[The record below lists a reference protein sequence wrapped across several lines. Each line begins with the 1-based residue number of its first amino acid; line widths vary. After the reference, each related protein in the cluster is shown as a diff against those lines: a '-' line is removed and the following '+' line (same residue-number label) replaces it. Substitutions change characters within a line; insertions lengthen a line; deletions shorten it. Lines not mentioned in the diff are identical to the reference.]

1 MTTATVIALA
11 FSIFLAALIYAA
23 VGQAGAS
30 GYLAVM
36 ALFGMAPEIMRPT
49 ALALNILVATIGS
62 IKFYRAGFFSWSLFW
77 PFALT
82 SIPFSFIGG
91 NLSLPGIAYKFIVG
105 LVLLF
110 AAFRTFWTPAGIQ
123 AGTGDKAISLP
134 LALALGAGIGALSG
148 LVGVGGGI
156 FLTPLLLALD
166 WTDMKHAAGVSA
178 AFILVNS
185 IAGLT
190 GQVASLAYIPGA
202 IPFWAVAAGVGG
214 WLGAEYG
221 SRRLGNQTLQ
231 RLLAFVL
238 VIAGLKM
245 MLV

>member
-1 MTTATVIALA
+1 MPFVKGSPLATATVVALA
-11 FSIFLAALIYAA
+11 ISIFLAALIYSA

-36 ALFGMAPEIMRPT
+36 ALFGVAPEFMRPT

-62 IKFYRAGFFSWSLFW
+62 IKFYRAGFLSWSIFW

-91 NLSLPGIAYKFIVG
+91 NLSLPGHAYKLIVG

-110 AAFRTFWTPAGIQ
+110 AAFRIFWTRAAIQ
-123 AGTGDKAISLP
+123 AETGHRVIVFP
-134 LALALGAGIGALSG
+134 VALALGAGIGILSG

-156 FLTPLLLALD
+156 FLSPLLIALG
-166 WTDMKHAAGVSA
+166 WADMKRAASVSA

-185 IAGLT
+185 IAGLS
-190 GQVASLAYIPGA
+190 GQVAGLAHLSGA
-202 IPFWAVAAGVGG
+202 IPIGPSLRGSAGGSGQNTAAADWVARHC
-214 WLGAEYG
+214 GACWP
-221 SRRLGNQTLQ
+221 
-231 RLLAFVL
+231 
-238 VIAGLKM
+238 
-245 MLV
+245 